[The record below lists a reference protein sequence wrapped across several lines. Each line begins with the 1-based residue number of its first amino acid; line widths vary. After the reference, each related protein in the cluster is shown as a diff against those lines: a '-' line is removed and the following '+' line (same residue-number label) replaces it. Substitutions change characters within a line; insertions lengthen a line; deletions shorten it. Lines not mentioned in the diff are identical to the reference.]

1 MTRTRLLALCG
12 SARQDS
18 FNRLALAV
26 AIKGAKNAGAD
37 VTFVEP
43 RDFVM
48 PLYDGDLEAS
58 EGLPEAAVRLQR
70 LFAEHDGVIVA
81 TPEYNGF
88 FTPLLKNTLDWVSR
102 PLPDASGKPG
112 TIHLRG
118 KAAGLVTAS
127 PGALGGIRAMQHARL
142 YLSNLGLIVV
152 PEQAAVAA
160 ANKVLGADGSIADD
174 RTRDMLEG
182 VGVAVCNLANA
193 IGRNTR

>member
-1 MTRTRLLALCG
+1 MYRSRLLALCG
-12 SARQDS
+12 SARKDS
-18 FNRLALAV
+18 LNRRALAV
-26 AIKGAKNAGAD
+26 AIKGAKHAGAG

-58 EGLPEAAVRLQR
+58 EGLPEAAARLQK
-70 LFAEHDGVIVA
+70 LFAEHDGVIIA

-102 PLPDASGKPG
+102 PLPDGSGQPG

-127 PGALGGIRAMQHARL
+127 PGALGGIRAMQHTRL

-152 PEQAAVAA
+152 PDQAAVPA

-174 RTRDMLEG
+174 RTRDMLES
-182 VGVAVCNLANA
+182 VGAAVCNLANS

>member
-1 MTRTRLLALCG
+1 MYRSRLLALCG
-12 SARQDS
+12 SARKDS
-18 FNRLALAV
+18 LNRRALAV
-26 AIKGAKNAGAD
+26 AIKGAKHAGAE

-58 EGLPEAAVRLQR
+58 EGLPEAAARLQK
-70 LFAEHDGVIVA
+70 LFAEHDGVIIA

-102 PLPDASGKPG
+102 PLPGGTGQPG

-118 KAAGLVTAS
+118 KPAGLVTAS
-127 PGALGGIRAMQHARL
+127 PGALGGIRAMQHTRL

-152 PEQAAVAA
+152 PDQAAVPA

-174 RTRDMLEG
+174 RTRDMLES
-182 VGVAVCNLANA
+182 VGAAVCNLANS

>member
-1 MTRTRLLALCG
+1 MAHPRLLALCG
-12 SARQDS
+12 SARKDS

-26 AIKGAKNAGAD
+26 AITGAQRAGAE

-43 RDFVM
+43 REFVM

-58 EGLPEAAVRLQR
+58 DGLPEAAIRLQQ

-102 PLPDASGKPG
+102 PLPGGTGQPG

-118 KAAGLVTAS
+118 KPAGLVTAS

-142 YLSNLGLIVV
+142 YLSNLGLVVV
-152 PEQAAVAA
+152 PEQAAVSA
-160 ANKVLGADGSIADD
+160 ANKVLGVDGSVSDD
-174 RTRDMLEG
+174 RTLAMLES
-182 VGVAVCNLANA
+182 VGAAVSKLAA
-193 IGRNTR
+193 ALGTRAG